1 MVSSKDLKD
10 IANIMRRDVLE
21 MTTKAGSGH
30 PTSCMSCAEIISC
43 LFFSEMK
50 YNIKDAHAN
59 NNDEF
64 ILSKGHAAPILYSAL
79 FRAGAINNDLMG
91 LRKFGSKFEGHPLP
105 SVFPWAKVATGSLTW
120 RF

>member
-43 LFFSEMK
+43 LFFGHMK
-50 YNIKDAHAN
+50 YDIT
-59 NNDEF
+59 
-64 ILSKGHAAPILYSAL
+64 IT
-79 FRAGAINNDLMG
+79 
-91 LRKFGSKFEGHPLP
+91 LRGENHKEG
-105 SVFPWAKVATGSLTW
+105 PWISFSQESQEPKNE
-120 RF
+120 

>member
-43 LFFSEMK
+43 LFFGHMK
-50 YNIKDAHAN
+50 YDIKDSHAN

-79 FRAGAINNDLMG
+79 FRAGAVSGNIMN
-91 LRKFGSKFEGHPLP
+91 LRN
-105 SVFPWAKVATGSLTW
+105 
-120 RF
+120 